1 MLRHSLHQDDGH
13 RFRFSD
19 DALIELGEGV
29 VRCYGRWDRVFGC
42 WEINFKDGRHH
53 EIVPDRPVL
62 SETGIWLSPKGGRLQ
77 QATEESDSQEYEART
92 AIAAFFSTIPLLIRR
107 MAAPFG
113 KHQWLLLEVM
123 WAMPESDRHLDE
135 LIFKRRRAT
144 LFKFLEDTDVTKLN
158 RQDRVS
164 LVSSL
169 ILEALAHDRCPL
181 NAATQF

>member
-42 WEINFKDGRHH
+42 WEINFKDGHH
-53 EIVPDRPVL
+53 REIIPDQPVL
-62 SETGIWLSPKGGRLQ
+62 LETGIWLAPKAARLHK
-77 QATEESDSQEYEART
+77 ATDESDSQEYEART

-113 KHQWLLLEVM
+113 KHQWVLLEAM
-123 WAMPESDRHLDE
+123 WQAPQHVRHLDK
-135 LIFKRRRAT
+135 LIYSGREAK
-144 LFKFLEDTDVTKLN
+144 LVKLLDSSGMTKLN
-158 RQDRVS
+158 RLKRCS
-164 LVSSL
+164 LANSL
-169 ILEALAHDRCPL
+169 ILKILD
-181 NAATQF
+181 